1 MSVLKVPLTLQ
12 SLSGKEEN
20 NPHKNLASHAAKIM
34 RDEEA
39 PQIRPS
45 AYRHLREILFRLQL
59 QRVLQCLQLLRE
71 LQHGKALLKDGA
83 GGKEEEEM
91 QDWIEPEDQRGQL
104 HQRQTIPERQEPIR
118 QRLSTILQTEV

>member
-12 SLSGKEEN
+12 SLSGKEE

-59 QRVLQCLQLLRE
+59 QQE
-71 LQHGKALLKDGA
+71 LQFLYHRHHLQQKLNMLVLYFRNQNLYLNLLH
-83 GGKEEEEM
+83 
-91 QDWIEPEDQRGQL
+91 QL
-104 HQRQTIPERQEPIR
+104 HLFQDLEKF
-118 QRLSTILQTEV
+118 L

>member
-45 AYRHLREILFRLQL
+45 AYRHLQEILFRLQL
-59 QRVLQCLQLLRE
+59 QQE
-71 LQHGKALLKDGA
+71 LQREPTRKALLQDGA
-83 GGKEEEEM
+83 GIKEEEEM
-91 QDWIEPEDQRGQL
+91 QDRTEPEDQRGQL
-104 HQRQTIPERQEPIR
+104 NQRQTIPEHQEPIK
-118 QRLSTILQTEV
+118 QRLSTILQTEA

>member
-12 SLSGKEEN
+12 SLSGKEE

-45 AYRHLREILFRLQL
+45 AYRHLQEILFRRQL
-59 QRVLQCLQLLRE
+59 QQE
-71 LQHGKALLKDGA
+71 LQREPTQKALLQDGA
-83 GGKEEEEM
+83 GIKEEEET
-91 QDWIEPEDQRGQL
+91 QDRIEPEDQRGQL
-104 HQRQTIPERQEPIR
+104 NQRQTIPERQEPIK